1 MVTPKKLLPDEGSQ
15 LIKGCTSTKL
25 DICDIKSRS
34 NQNGKIDF
42 EVFPV
47 VGHNMHGK
55 VERKIPE
62 VKKSIDKTMLNERL
76 SVIQWE
82 TCAAEIANRIND
94 LPLALGNIV
103 SEFETI
109 DLIRPNRLKLG
120 RSNDRSSKGCVK
132 TTSDSK
138 KILETNQNIFNAC
151 FENWL
156 HSHVPNIMHQP
167 KWFRTEY
174 DLKEG
179 DVVLFLKQ
187 DSLFS
192 ATYQYG
198 MVASVQ
204 QSSDNV
210 IQNVKVKYQ
219 NPNENVDRE
228 TFGSVRQLVMMHPVD
243 EIDIIQELSSIKNRY
258 NLVFPLLKHQI
269 LSQKRGKCN
278 VTI

>member
-1 MVTPKKLLPDEGSQ
+1 
-15 LIKGCTSTKL
+15 
-25 DICDIKSRS
+25 
-34 NQNGKIDF
+34 
-42 EVFPV
+42 
-47 VGHNMHGK
+47 MHGK
-55 VERKIPE
+55 VEIKIHE
-62 VKKSIDKTMLNERL
+62 VKKLIEKTVLNEQL
-76 SVIQWE
+76 SDIQWE

-138 KILETNQNIFNAC
+138 KILETNQNIFNAW